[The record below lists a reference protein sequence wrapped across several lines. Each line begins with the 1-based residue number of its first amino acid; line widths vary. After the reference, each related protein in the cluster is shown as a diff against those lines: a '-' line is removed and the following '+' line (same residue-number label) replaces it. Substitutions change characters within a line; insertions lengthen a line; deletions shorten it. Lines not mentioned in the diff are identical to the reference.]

1 MRISKITSYLKTS
14 LFIPIIGVFLLGV
27 SPSTKAALS
36 HDPALHWQTLVTEHF
51 YIHYHDGLK
60 NLAHQVGAIAENVH
74 TELSQKIRWTPR
86 QRVHVVLSDEFD
98 LANGS
103 ATPFPLNQMILLVT
117 PPDPY
122 YSLEDYGDWFEILIR
137 HEYTH
142 ILHLDKGE
150 GKVTFLRNI
159 LGRFPWL
166 FPNVYQPN
174 WLIEGFATYME
185 TDTSRG
191 IGRGQSSY
199 FEMQMR
205 TEVLNGLKPLNQMNQ
220 LFRTWP
226 GGSSTYLYG
235 VNFYQFIENKYGADK
250 IPSFIDDYSD
260 NLLPYSIN
268 STARRVFQRNFS
280 QLWQEFEAYL
290 RAKHQPQ
297 IDQISQTG
305 IVAGAAITHEGF
317 ETGHPRVDPTG
328 RVIFIKDNG
337 LAQAS
342 LVAYSVS
349 QKKFKSLVNINP
361 SSRFDVHDSGDI
373 VIAQPDLYK
382 NNHLV
387 FDLYLL
393 KSGESRLKR
402 LTRGG
407 RYIYVAWHPD
417 GRHLYAVHN
426 RLGTQQLLLLDAQGK
441 IVDTLW
447 TGDNHTV
454 LSQIDLAPDG
464 QNIVASLWRR
474 TTGWNLELFSLE
486 NRQWQMLTRS
496 TAIEGQPQFTPDGQS
511 IIFSADYNGV
521 YNIHRLNLS
530 SGEIQRLSNVLGGAF
545 APSENLQGGLV
556 YYAGYGPSGFDIYA
570 LNTQN
575 QPLLETVIIP
585 GSSGLPQ
592 EFPALEPTKISE
604 TPYRLSHS
612 LLPRWWFPHFTFD
625 NTNEEYGIITGG
637 SDALQRHLYALD
649 LAYNAD
655 ADDFSWAINYLYDRW
670 QPSLS
675 LLSQQTFT
683 SAFFSNSTNTVSRR
697 TRFLEHQG
705 SLTLPIL
712 HFNRAFSLQLA
723 GIYLTEQDQYVH
735 PQALP
740 HAKITDCLVGA
751 AAVYNSTKKRHFSIS
766 RNHGQNL
773 ALILEDSSPFNCDY
787 NGRAYLLD
795 WRGFLAL
802 GKQNVLA
809 LHIGGARGEQSI
821 RPYTLGGF
829 AAAVDTAVLGGMVN
843 PRTRFNKRN
852 LPLRGYA
859 ANIPQLS
866 GDRLL
871 ISSLEWRFPITRIE
885 RGIMAPPFALDQISG
900 TLFVDSGDAWY
911 AHQSATISTG
921 VGFEI
926 DFKLFFG
933 YNLPF
938 NLKLG
943 YAKGLEAWGQEQ
955 IYISTGTS
963 F

>member
-1 MRISKITSYLKTS
+1 MMKSVIRTAVLINMLVI
-14 LFIPIIGVFLLGV
+14 FLWA
-27 SPSTKAALS
+27 SAAKAALS
-36 HDPALHWQTLVTEHF
+36 HDPAFHWQTLVTEHF

-60 NLAHQVGAIAENVH
+60 DLAHQVSTIAENIH
-74 TELSQKIRWTPR
+74 TELAQKIQWTPR

-103 ATPFPLNQMILLVT
+103 ATPFPFNQMILLVT

-142 ILHLDKGE
+142 ILHLDKGNGE
-150 GKVTFLRNI
+150 ISFLRSI
-159 LGRFPWL
+159 LGRFPLL

-185 TDTSRG
+185 TDTTRG

-205 TEVLNGLKPLNQMNQ
+205 TEVLNGLKPLSQMNQ

-226 GGSSTYLYG
+226 GGSSAYLYG
-235 VNFYQFIENKYGADK
+235 VNFYQFIEHQYGAEK
-250 IPSFIDDYSD
+250 IPRFINDYSS
-260 NLLPYSIN
+260 NLLPFSIN
-268 STARRVFQRNFS
+268 STARRIFQRNFS
-280 QLWQEFEAYL
+280 QLWQEFETYL
-290 RAKHQPQ
+290 RAKYQPQ
-297 IDQISQTG
+297 IDHINQTD

-317 ETGHPRVDPTG
+317 ETGHPRIDPTG
-328 RVIFIKDNG
+328 RLIFIKDNG
-337 LAQAS
+337 LTQAS
-342 LVAYSVS
+342 LVAYSTS
-349 QKKFKSLVNINP
+349 QKKFKTLVNINS
-361 SSRFDVHDSGDI
+361 SSRFDIHDSGDI

-382 NNHLV
+382 NTHLV

-393 KSGESRLKR
+393 KTGGTRMKR

-407 RYIYVAWHPD
+407 RYTYAAWHPD

-426 RLGTQQLLLLDAQGK
+426 RQGAQQIHLLNTQGK
-441 IVDTLW
+441 IVETPW
-447 TGDNHTV
+447 TGDNQTV
-454 LSQIDLAPDG
+454 LSQIDLSPDG
-464 QNIVASLWRR
+464 QHLVASLWRR
-474 TTGWNLELFSLE
+474 ATGWNLELFSLAT
-486 NRQWQMLTRS
+486 RQWQALTHS
-496 TAIEGQPQFTPDGQS
+496 TAIEGQPQFSADGKS
-511 IIFSADYNGV
+511 IIFSADYDGV

-530 SGEIQRLSNVLGGAF
+530 NGDIQRLSHVLGGAF
-545 APSENLQGGLV
+545 SPSENAQDGFV

-570 LNTQN
+570 LNSHN
-575 QPLLETVIIP
+575 QPQLETVVTP

-592 EFPALEPTKISE
+592 EFPALEPAKITE
-604 TPYRLSHS
+604 TPYRLTHS
-612 LLPRWWFPHFTFD
+612 FLPRWWFPHVSVD
-625 NTNEEYGIITGG
+625 KTNEEYGIITAGG
-637 SDALQRHLYALD
+637 DALQRHLYALD

-655 ADDFSWAINYLYDRW
+655 ADDFSWTINYLYDRW

-675 LLSQQTFT
+675 LLSQQYFN
-683 SAFFSNSTNTVSRR
+683 SAFFRNNINTVSRR

-705 SLTLPIL
+705 SLTLPLL
-712 HFNRAFSLQLA
+712 HFNRAFSLQFA
-723 GIYLTEQDQYVH
+723 GIYLTEQDHYVH

-740 HAKITDCLVGA
+740 QAQITDCLVGA
-751 AAVYNSTKKRHFSIS
+751 AAVYDSTKNRHFSIS
-766 RNHGQNL
+766 RSYGQNL

-787 NGRAYLLD
+787 NGRVYLVD

-809 LHIGGARGEQSI
+809 LHIAAAQTEQSV
-821 RPYTLGGF
+821 RPYTLGGTP
-829 AAAVDTAVLGGMVN
+829 AAVDTAVLGGMIN
-843 PRTRFNKRN
+843 TRTRFNKRH

-859 ANIPQLS
+859 ADIPQLK

-885 RGIMAPPFALDQISG
+885 RGIMTPPLAMDQISG

-911 AHQSATISTG
+911 AHQSATMSTG

-933 YNLPF
+933 YNIPF
-938 NLKLG
+938 NLKIG
-943 YAKGLEAWGQEQ
+943 YAQGLETWGQEQ
-955 IYISTGTS
+955 VYISTGTS